1 VTTRKQNPPPAYI
14 PRRERKLAQATALT
28 GIAFSS
34 LLAGAILAACGGG
47 APGAA
52 STPQAAAPAGIP
64 VSVTKVTRDTVAQVA
79 SYGGSINPKDQVSVL
94 PRVAG
99 RVVRTFVETGDA
111 VTAGQAIA
119 ELDHATLDAQ
129 VAQAN
134 ANVSGA
140 IANLA
145 AARARYE
152 GVMAGAKADDVAAAV
167 AAVDAA
173 RVRLDQA
180 LAGTRPEDLR
190 SAEVA
195 VQAARTRLD
204 LGRAG
209 GRPEDVQAAQA
220 QLDAA
225 RNRLAQVESGA
236 RPEDVT
242 AAQAQL
248 DAARNR
254 LAQVEAGARAEDL
267 KSAESDLATARIRLT
282 QLQNPRAED
291 VQSAQAVLDQARTR
305 LSQARDAG
313 LGSGITARPRPE
325 DLSTLALRVSAA
337 QATLEK
343 AWADQA
349 KGPTSTSTAQALELA
364 VRTAQISV
372 LVAQNDLSKANAS
385 GGPTEWDLRLLEEA
399 EQLAKAALEKV
410 AKPSPA
416 DLAAA
421 HVAVE
426 KAQALFDKARTVL
439 PYDVEAARQSLV
451 QAQATYEKT
460 RTVLPYDVETA
471 RQSVVQAQA
480 TLDKARVT
488 DPSTIAQLEQA
499 HEAAVA
505 SLEKLRNPLPFDVD
519 LARAN
524 LAQAEA
530 QLSARRNP
538 YTDQDRAA
546 SEAAVRQAEA
556 ALAQQQ
562 AALAILQVSL
572 NEALVVAPFAG
583 IVAERLVTAGA
594 VVQVTTPVATLMSRE
609 TEISLSVE
617 ESAIARFREG
627 SAATFTVNAYPG
639 SPFKGAVTSV
649 FPTGDARSRTFTVK
663 VRPEDADGKLK
674 PGMYAQL
681 VVTLDQR
688 ANVPVVP
695 RDAVV
700 LRGDKPFV
708 FAVVDNVAQLR
719 ALELGLSDDK
729 RSEVKSGVQADDTIV
744 VNGQASL
751 RDKDT
756 VRVIQPGQAGAAG
769 GQGAAGAG
777 ASRPAAGG
785 SGGAGAG
792 GSGGAGAGG
801 SGGAGAG
808 GQGAAGAGGQ
818 GAAGAGGQGAAG
830 AGWQGA
836 AGAGGSRAGGG
847 QGPGGATQ
855 GGSRSGGDA
864 QPTPTRAP

>member
-1 VTTRKQNPPPAYI
+1 MTTRKQNPPPAYI

-209 GRPEDVQAAQA
+209 VRPEDVQAAQA

-349 KGPTSTSTAQALELA
+349 KGPTSTAQAIELA

-583 IVAERLVTAGA
+583 IVTERLMTAGA

-792 GSGGAGAGG
+792 G
-801 SGGAGAG
+801 
-808 GQGAAGAGGQ
+808 
-818 GAAGAGGQGAAG
+818 QGAAG